1 MTMERKG
8 LAFAPT
14 STGTMALATLLT
26 VSAMGFSA
34 CKPSGS
40 SSRPVVGPA
49 TENAPTQVRA
59 GAVTPRTRAAALS
72 LTGTLVGDRQSQ
84 LTPLVAGRVEAVLV
98 ERGDTVRAGQPLMRI
113 RDVDFRSSAESA
125 SASLAQARARLGEA
139 GPGRDPNALPE
150 VQAARAN
157 AELAQDVLRRTEQ
170 LATNGSVSD
179 QELQR
184 ARSSAAAAAAQY
196 AAAQNNAR
204 GAIAALRSAQV
215 AVSQTSRAVADSVVR
230 APFDGEVAERTINV
244 GEYVTPQ
251 RAVVTI
257 VRTDPLR
264 MELQVPQE
272 RLAMLRRGQRV
283 TLRVDAFPDRE
294 FAGEIRYIS
303 AAVRADTR
311 ALVAEAVIP
320 NSDGALRP
328 GLFAT
333 ARIELDRQETVFEI
347 PTDAILSEAGVH
359 RVFVI
364 GADRRIQERVVTIA
378 ERMGANTLIERGLNA
393 GERVAMGRLDRLA
406 DGSLVTE

>member
-1 MTMERKG
+1 MTTK
-8 LAFAPT
+8 T
-14 STGTMALATLLT
+14 KALAGVGSRGTALAVLFAT
-26 VSAMGFSA
+26 SIFA
-34 CKPSGS
+34 CKPSGTPA
-40 SSRPVVGPA
+40 RPLVGP
-49 TENAPTQVRA
+49 TNENAPVQVRA
-59 GAVTPRTRAAALS
+59 GAVTTRTRAAALA

-98 ERGDTVRAGQPLMRI
+98 ERGDVVRAGQPLLRI
-113 RDVDFRSSAESA
+113 RDVDFRSNAEGA

-139 GPGRDPNALPE
+139 SAGRDPNALPE

-170 LATNGSVSD
+170 LSANGSVSD

-184 ARSSAAAAAAQY
+184 ARSSSAAAAAQY

-215 AVSQTSRAVADSVVR
+215 AVSQTSRAVSDSVVR
-230 APFDGEVAERTINV
+230 APFDGEIAERTINV

-251 RAVVTI
+251 RAVVTL

-272 RLAMLRRGQRV
+272 RLGMMRRGQRV
-283 TLRVDAFPDRE
+283 VLRVDAFADRE
-294 FAGEIRYIS
+294 FTGEIRYIS
-303 AAVRADTR
+303 AAVRAETR
-311 ALVAEAVIP
+311 ALIAEAVIP
-320 NSDGALRP
+320 NTDGSLRP

-378 ERMGANTLIERGLNA
+378 ERMGANTLIERGLNT